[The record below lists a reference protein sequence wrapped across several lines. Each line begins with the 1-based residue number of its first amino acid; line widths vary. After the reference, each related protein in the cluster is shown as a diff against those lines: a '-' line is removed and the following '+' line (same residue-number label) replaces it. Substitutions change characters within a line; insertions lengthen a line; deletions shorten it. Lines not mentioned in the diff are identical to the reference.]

1 MKDEKQT
8 KTLRNLF
15 KGLTVFFGVLT
26 IIYGAASFTIYGD
39 DEGVQWFMW
48 RDQPW
53 IAVALVVCSLFA
65 GILWRITARI
75 LRKLEEK

>member
-8 KTLRNLF
+8 RTLRNLF
-15 KGLTVFFGVLT
+15 KGLTVFFMVLT
-26 IIYGAASFTIYGD
+26 IIYGAASFTIYGNE
-39 DEGVQWFMW
+39 EGVQWFMW

-53 IAVALVVCSLFA
+53 IAGALVGCSLIA

-75 LRKLEEK
+75 LRKLDGK

>member
-1 MKDEKQT
+1 MNDEKQT

-26 IIYGAASFTIYGD
+26 IVYGAASFTIYGNE
-39 DEGVQWFMW
+39 EGVKWFMW

-53 IAVALVVCSLFA
+53 IAVVLVGCSLFA
-65 GILWRITARI
+65 GILWRIMARL
-75 LRKLEEK
+75 LRNLEEK